1 MVDTGGCV
9 MERYWGLCGG
19 ELLGLCDG
27 EVLGLCDGEVLGAVW
42 WTLGAV

>member
-19 ELLGLCDG
+19 HWGLCDG
-27 EVLGLCDGEVLGAVW
+27 ELLGLCDGEVLGAVW

>member
-1 MVDTGGCV
+1 
-9 MERYWGLCGG
+9 MESYWGLCGG